1 MDERYKKR
9 RETMLKKLGS
19 EEALSQHYRNMQKK
33 ANKKGKPGGWNDS
46 ETQKKIAL
54 KRWNKSREVET

>member
-1 MDERYKKR
+1 
-9 RETMLKKLGS
+9 MLKKLGS